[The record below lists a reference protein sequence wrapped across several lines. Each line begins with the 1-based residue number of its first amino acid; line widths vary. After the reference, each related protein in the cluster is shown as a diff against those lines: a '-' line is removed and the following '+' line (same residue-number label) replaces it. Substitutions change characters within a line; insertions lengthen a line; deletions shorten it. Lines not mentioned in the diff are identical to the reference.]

1 MSESMGKIPHSEKV
15 FLSQL
20 FFAHLLAPN
29 QKRTLAEKDQDY
41 YASMCEITVNVVVQ
55 LSTVK

>member
-1 MSESMGKIPHSEKV
+1 VNPWEKYHLSGKV
-15 FLSQL
+15 FFIAV

-41 YASMCEITVNVVVQ
+41 YARMCEIMANVSVQ